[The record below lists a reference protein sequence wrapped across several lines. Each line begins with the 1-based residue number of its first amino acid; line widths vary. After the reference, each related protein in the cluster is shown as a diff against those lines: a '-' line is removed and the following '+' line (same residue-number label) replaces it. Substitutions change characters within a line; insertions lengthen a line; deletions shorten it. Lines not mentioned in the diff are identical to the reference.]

1 MKHKTWTMVLA
12 AALAAGGAV
21 MASAQDAKDST
32 AAGIALVKRNARRG
46 AVSPRTN
53 KPRLLCANMKS
64 PLVLPFVCIASCT
77 VANAPSVPP
86 AAPVAASV
94 APVGV
99 AMKPPPLPANWV
111 ALPS

>member
-1 MKHKTWTMVLA
+1 MEPREREDLNKTRGVPRCED
-12 AALAAGGAV
+12 AALE
-21 MASAQDAKDST
+21 
-32 AAGIALVKRNARRG
+32 RRG
-46 AVSPRTN
+46 RPVGISRTISFN
-53 KPRLLCANMKS
+53 RDTGRCHESGWEERL
-64 PLVLPFVCIASCT
+64 T
-77 VANAPSVPP
+77 PP